1 MEETNRAD
9 IRIDKDG
16 VWHYRGREMF
26 RRDIVQFLSRR
37 LRQDAAGRYLIAMNG
52 EVCLLDVEDTPLVV
66 RAVTR
71 TSLPGEGEAL
81 ALTLSDGTKEILDP
95 DTLRV
100 GPGHVLYCTV
110 REGAFPARL
119 SRPAY
124 YQVAAHIAGDEES
137 GGFSLVLN
145 NRRHA
150 IGRAEAREIHQGGTP
165 C

>member
-71 TSLPGEGEAL
+71 TSL
-81 ALTLSDGTKEILDP
+81 SDGTEEILAP
-95 DTLRV
+95 GTLRV